1 MKKIINNKK
10 LIVGLIFIIYLLM
23 LCYHLFLS
31 DSIGK
36 REISESYRYNFIL
49 FKEIL
54 RYVGNIDVIGA
65 KLVFIN
71 IIGNVVA
78 FAPFG
83 IFVGY
88 FLKNS
93 KYTFLKERYKKYLKY
108 SLILFLSSLFI
119 FLIVTSL
126 NDSNNQTLKLISTVT
141 FYLLTASGVES
152 ILLYVLSK
160 ILK

>member
-1 MKKIINNKK
+1 MKRIINNKK

-36 REISESYRYNFIL
+36 REIAESYRYNFTL

-54 RYVGNIDVIGA
+54 RYIRNIHVIGI
-65 KLVFIN
+65 KLVLIN
-71 IIGNVVA
+71 IMGNVLA
-78 FAPFG
+78 FVPFG

-93 KYTFLKERYKKYLKY
+93 KYTFLK
-108 SLILFLSSLFI
+108 
-119 FLIVTSL
+119 T
-126 NDSNNQTLKLISTVT
+126 
-141 FYLLTASGVES
+141 
-152 ILLYVLSK
+152 ILLGLVFTVAIEGIQLITRVGICDVDDILLNFIGVVTGGVFSK
-160 ILK
+160 IFNKNN

>member
-36 REISESYRYNFIL
+36 REIAESYRYNFTL

-54 RYVGNIDVIGA
+54 RYIRNINVIGV

-78 FAPFG
+78 FVPFG

-93 KYTFLKERYKKYLKY
+93 KYTFLKT
-108 SLILFLSSLFI
+108 ILLGLVF
-119 FLIVTSL
+119 
-126 NDSNNQTLKLISTVT
+126 TVAIEGIQ
-141 FYLLTASGVES
+141 LLTRVGICDVDD
-152 ILLYVLSK
+152 ILLNFIGVVTGGMFSK
-160 ILK
+160 IFNKNN

>member
-1 MKKIINNKK
+1 MKKNINNKK

-23 LCYHLFLS
+23 LGYHLFLS

-36 REISESYRYNFIL
+36 REILESYRYNFIL

-78 FAPFG
+78 FVPFG

-93 KYTFLKERYKKYLKY
+93 RME
-108 SLILFLSSLFI
+108 
-119 FLIVTSL
+119 
-126 NDSNNQTLKLISTVT
+126 
-141 FYLLTASGVES
+141 
-152 ILLYVLSK
+152 
-160 ILK
+160 

>member
-10 LIVGLIFIIYLLM
+10 LIVGLFFIIYLLM

-31 DSIGK
+31 DSIVT
-36 REISESYRYNFIL
+36 REIAESYRYNFTL

-54 RYVGNIDVIGA
+54 RYIRNINVIGA

-71 IIGNVVA
+71 IIGNVAA
-78 FAPFG
+78 FVPFG

-93 KYTFLKERYKKYLKY
+93 KYTFLK
-108 SLILFLSSLFI
+108 
-119 FLIVTSL
+119 T
-126 NDSNNQTLKLISTVT
+126 
-141 FYLLTASGVES
+141 
-152 ILLYVLSK
+152 ILLGLVFTVAIEGIQLITRVGICDVDDILLNFIGVVTGGVFSK
-160 ILK
+160 IFNKNN

>member
-1 MKKIINNKK
+1 M
-10 LIVGLIFIIYLLM
+10 
-23 LCYHLFLS
+23 
-31 DSIGK
+31 
-36 REISESYRYNFIL
+36 
-49 FKEIL
+49 
-54 RYVGNIDVIGA
+54 
-65 KLVFIN
+65 
-71 IIGNVVA
+71 
-78 FAPFG
+78 
-83 IFVGY
+83 
-88 FLKNS
+88 S
-93 KYTFLKERYKKYLKY
+93 KYIFLKERYKTYLKY

>member
-1 MKKIINNKK
+1 
-10 LIVGLIFIIYLLM
+10 M

-36 REISESYRYNFIL
+36 REIAESYRYNFTL

-54 RYVGNIDVIGA
+54 RYIRNINVIGV

-78 FAPFG
+78 FVPFG

-93 KYTFLKERYKKYLKY
+93 KYTFLK
-108 SLILFLSSLFI
+108 
-119 FLIVTSL
+119 T
-126 NDSNNQTLKLISTVT
+126 
-141 FYLLTASGVES
+141 
-152 ILLYVLSK
+152 ILLGLVFTVAIEGIQLITRVGICDVDDILLNFIGVVTGGVFSK
-160 ILK
+160 IFNKNN